1 MCRSWWWCRDGDRRK
16 LTQALEMG
24 VNDYLTRPGGQE

>member
-1 MCRSWWWCRDGDRRK
+1 MCPILVVVSDGDRRK